1 MPVSYVFVQDVI
13 VITFVGVVTDKELL
27 EAQTTL
33 FADPLFVGDSP
44 RLVDA
49 SQVTEMR
56 LSERLIRH
64 VAQAAYDRGLRRSAL
79 VASDKSVVFGLMRMY
94 AQYAGHATV
103 EVFREA
109 PAAIEWLRVDP
120 AALYRTTP

>member
-1 MPVSYVFVQDVI
+1 
-13 VITFVGVVTDKELL
+13 
-27 EAQTTL
+27 
-33 FADPLFVGDSP
+33 
-44 RLVDA
+44 
-49 SQVTEMR
+49 
-56 LSERLIRH
+56 
-64 VAQAAYDRGLRRSAL
+64 
-79 VASDKSVVFGLMRMY
+79 MY